1 MLPAVDVGKS
11 VSRVG
16 GKAQWAAFRAV
27 TGDLKLAY
35 AQFEERETFSRFGA
49 QLDAD
54 AHAIIEHGKRIRA
67 CLGQSESSPVSVA
80 AQIMILL
87 ALSDR
92 LFDNVPIERMG
103 EAQQA
108 LAGRRGHTS
117 GAACARAS
125 RAPRNSATRTV
136 QRSSKSRARRLPPLR
151 LRDPLQAESAE
162 DSRPGASAR
171 CRHGSMPLKV
181 RRQTSNG
188 GAASP
193 APDANADSPENRN
206 LQTIPERRSP

>member
-1 MLPAVDVGKS
+1 VLPAVDVGKS

-54 AHAIIEHGKRIRA
+54 ARAIIEHGKHIRA

-87 ALSDR
+87 ALSER
-92 LFDNVPIERMG
+92 LFDKVPIERMG
-103 EAQQA
+103 DAQQA
-108 LAGRRGHTS
+108 LEDAAGT
-117 GAACARAS
+117 
-125 RAPRNSATRTV
+125 
-136 QRSSKSRARRLPPLR
+136 LP
-151 LRDPLQAESAE
+151 E
-162 DSRPGASAR
+162 DVSAR
-171 CRHGSMPLKV
+171 FECAEKFSDEDRATIMKV
-181 RRQTSNG
+181 AREAL
-188 GAASP
+188 AAFVAVP
-193 APDANADSPENRN
+193 ADTDQVLESGDPPATAAAVPPSELRSKTDDSTAAAVPDMNADSHAEPKRSD
-206 LQTIPERRSP
+206 PSKRRSP